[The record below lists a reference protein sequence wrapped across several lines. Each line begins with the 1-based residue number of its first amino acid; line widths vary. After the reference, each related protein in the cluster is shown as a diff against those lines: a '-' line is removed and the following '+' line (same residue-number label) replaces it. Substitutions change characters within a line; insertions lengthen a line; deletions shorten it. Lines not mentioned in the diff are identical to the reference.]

1 MSRPDDRDCEDYRP
15 LLGAYALDA
24 LPPDETAA
32 LRAHVTRCPG
42 CQQEVDQ
49 HQGTVAHLAPPPAA
63 NPPPTTCGRG
73 IAQAIATTT
82 ATAPATPAAP
92 SSRPGPARWPRPL
105 AAAALVAA
113 AAVIALLVVQT
124 ARVSHLTHQV
134 DQLAAAARQTPGY
147 QGLPAALLDPTAR
160 HFTLTSTTAHPQPV
174 GQLVILPSGTAY
186 LVGSPPPRP
195 APRPHLPD
203 VDDHHRPT
211 HSIAILGPHPTTTGF
226 TIDPTTPNTAYL
238 ITIEPA
244 GGIIAPTATPIASAP
259 T

>member
-1 MSRPDDRDCEDYRP
+1 VSRPDDRDCEDYRP

-49 HQGTVAHLAPPPAA
+49 HQGTVAHLATATGGEPA
-63 NPPPTTCGRG
+63 PDHLWPR

-186 LVGSPPPRP
+186 LVGARLPALPPG
-195 APRPHLPD
+195 HTYQMWTTITGQ
-203 VDDHHRPT
+203 HI
-211 HSIAILGPHPTTTGF
+211 SIAILGPHPTTTGF

-244 GGIIAPTATPIASAP
+244 GGTIAPTATPIASAP